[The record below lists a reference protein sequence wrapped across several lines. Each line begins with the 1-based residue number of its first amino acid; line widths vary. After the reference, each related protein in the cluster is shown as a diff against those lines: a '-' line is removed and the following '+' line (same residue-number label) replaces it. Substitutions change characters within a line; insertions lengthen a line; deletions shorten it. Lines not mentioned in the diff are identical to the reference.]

1 MTWSCSKCETSVD
14 EDLEICWQCGTGR
27 DGSPAPNDWRSELE
41 PIKPPQ
47 PLILACLRC
56 ETEMTYGGTKRFHE
70 GSYASEF
77 LLGDLFVNREELD
90 LYVCQ
95 ACGKVEFF
103 ASRAAP

>member
-1 MTWSCSKCETSVD
+1 
-14 EDLEICWQCGTGR
+14 
-27 DGSPAPNDWRSELE
+27 
-41 PIKPPQ
+41 
-47 PLILACLRC
+47 
-56 ETEMTYGGTKRFHE
+56 MTYGGTKRFHE
-70 GSYASEF
+70 GSYASEL